1 MNSLEKLGF
10 KFLCDTNMTCNGE
23 RLISYIDDDNKIAI
37 TFKSIID
44 NEPFIQVIYG
54 GNLLTN
60 DEMLKINTAIN
71 EYWNENKDKF
81 KRGK

>member
-10 KFLCDTNMTCNGE
+10 KVLLDYTSYNGRRE
-23 RLISYIDDDNKIAI
+23 IMYISGDEKIAVS
-37 TFKSIID
+37 FQSLFE
-44 NEPFIQVIYG
+44 NEPFIQINFG

-71 EYWNENKDKF
+71 EYWNENKNKF
-81 KRGK
+81 KRGE

>member
-10 KFLCDTNMTCNGE
+10 ELVKDEIVCGE
-23 RLISYIDDDNKIAI
+23 REIAYMRTDYKITIA
-37 TFKSIID
+37 FKSLFD
-44 NEPFIQVIYG
+44 GEPFIQIIYG
-54 GNLLTN
+54 GNLLYD

-81 KRGK
+81 KRGA

>member
-1 MNSLEKLGF
+1 MNSLERLGF
-10 KFLCDTNMTCNGE
+10 ELVKDEIVYGE
-23 RLISYIDDDNKIAI
+23 REVAYMRTDHIITIA
-37 TFKSIID
+37 FKSLFD
-44 NEPFIQVIYG
+44 GEPFIQIIYG

-81 KRGK
+81 REV